1 MGKEIRYSM
10 GKGIL
15 EMASQPLRSRQDA
28 ILLLLY
34 TIRMFE
40 VDELSPENTDIKV
53 VISINKM
60 NRIFYILEDKIFSI
74 QFPFNIEIQESK
86 IIRIYDIKTGVDVD
100 SMLISTLIRI
110 FEKKENAL
118 SFDSL
123 FEEIMYGEN
132 ELQNIGEGQLWEIV
146 KFISTYDLGYL
157 RYDYDEK
164 NQNGLLHPINHLD
177 ICLDTAATFKIG
189 LEKVLDYEMFKDIL
203 DITTDC
209 SFLKV

>member
-209 SFLKV
+209 SFFKV

>member
-1 MGKEIRYSM
+1 MES
-10 GKGIL
+10 L
-15 EMASQPLRSRQDA
+15 WV
-28 ILLLLY
+28 LL
-34 TIRMFE
+34 
-40 VDELSPENTDIKV
+40 
-53 VISINKM
+53 
-60 NRIFYILEDKIFSI
+60 
-74 QFPFNIEIQESK
+74 EIQENK
-86 IIRIYDIKTGVDVD
+86 IVRIYDVKTGVDVD

-110 FEKKENAL
+110 YEKKENAL

-132 ELQNIGEGQLWEIV
+132 DLQNIGEGQLWEIV

-177 ICLDTAATFKIG
+177 VCLDTAATFKIG

>member
-1 MGKEIRYSM
+1 MGKEISYNM

-15 EMASQPLRSRQDA
+15 EKASQPLRSRQDA

-40 VDELSPENTDIKV
+40 VDELSPENTNIKV

-74 QFPFNIEIQESK
+74 QFPFHIEIQANK
-86 IIRIYDIKTGVDVD
+86 IVRIYDAKTGVDVD

-110 FEKKENAL
+110 FEKKETAF

-132 ELQNIGEGQLWEIV
+132 YLQNIGEGQLWEIV

-164 NQNGLLHPINHLD
+164 NQKGLLHPINHLD

-189 LEKVLDYEMFKDIL
+189 LEKVLNYEMFKDIL
-203 DITTDC
+203 DITTNC

>member
-1 MGKEIRYSM
+1 MGKEISYNM

-15 EMASQPLRSRQDA
+15 EMTSQPLRSRQDA

-40 VDELSPENTDIKV
+40 VDELSPENTNIKV

-74 QFPFNIEIQESK
+74 QFPFHIEIQANK
-86 IIRIYDIKTGVDVD
+86 IVRIYDAKTGVDVD

-110 FEKKENAL
+110 FEKKETAF

-132 ELQNIGEGQLWEIV
+132 NLQNIGEGQLWEIV
-146 KFISTYDLGYL
+146 KFVSTYDLGYL

-164 NQNGLLHPINHLD
+164 NQKGLLHPINHLD

-189 LEKVLDYEMFKDIL
+189 LEKVLNYEMVKDIL
-203 DITTDC
+203 DITTNC